1 MSYEQKIKVM
11 QVLRFFTDELTGDE
25 CAIAWNGTEEI
36 CITEDEA
43 YDIMAIEQAKQDA
56 YELRCEIES

>member
-1 MSYEQKIKVM
+1 M

-43 YDIMAIEQAKQDA
+43 YDIMAIEQAELDA
-56 YELRCEIES
+56 YGRMFEIES

>member
-1 MSYEQKIKVM
+1 M

-43 YDIMAIEQAKQDA
+43 YDIMAIEQAKQDT

>member
-1 MSYEQKIKVM
+1 M
-11 QVLRFFTDELTGDE
+11 QVLRFFTDKLTGDE

-56 YELRCEIES
+56 YELRCKIES